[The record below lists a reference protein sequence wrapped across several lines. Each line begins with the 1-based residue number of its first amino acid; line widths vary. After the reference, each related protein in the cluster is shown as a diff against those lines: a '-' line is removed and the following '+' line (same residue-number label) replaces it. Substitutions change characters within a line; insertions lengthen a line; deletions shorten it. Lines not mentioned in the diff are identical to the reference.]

1 MTDAVVADWINETVI
16 AEALLDAERED
27 PARVRAILD
36 KARLLQGLDLHDV
49 ATLSAVTAP
58 DLLAEVFEA
67 ASFVKDEIYG
77 QRIVFFAPLYF
88 SNICQ
93 NECTYCAFR
102 KSNRDLQRRILTLE
116 EVARETAALVDQG
129 HKRLLLIAGEAFP
142 GKGFTYL
149 LDAIATIYAVR
160 RDKGEIRRI
169 NVNVAPLSV
178 EEFRELKQTNI
189 GTYQLFQE
197 SYHRR
202 TYADVHVGGRKTDFD
217 WRATAIDRA
226 MEAGIDDVG
235 IGPLYGLYDWRFET
249 LAMMQ
254 HIAHLEQRFG
264 VGCHTISVPRIEP
277 AMGSEMS
284 EHPPYAVSDADFKKL
299 VAILRLAVPYTGII
313 MSTRETPE
321 MRRETLSVGV
331 SQISGGSRTDPGGY
345 TRAAAEDASQFT
357 RGDHRSLD
365 QVVQDIA
372 EIGYVPS
379 FCTACYRMGRT
390 GKDFMDMAKPGLIRE
405 MCGPNALSTF
415 VEYLEDYASPA
426 TAEAGERAIGEEL
439 DRMAPKIRRY
449 ADTMIRKVREG
460 KRDVFR

>member
-16 AEALLDAERED
+16 AEALTDAERED
-27 PARVRAILD
+27 PVRVRAILD

-116 EVARETAALVDQG
+116 EVARETEALVDQG

-142 GKGFTYL
+142 DKGFTYL
-149 LDAIATIYAVR
+149 LDAIATIYAVK

-202 TYADVHVGGRKTDFD
+202 TYAEVHVGGRKTDFD

-254 HIAHLEQRFG
+254 HIAHLEHRFG

-277 AMGSEMS
+277 AMGSELS
-284 EHPPYAVSDADFKKL
+284 ENPPYAVSDADFKKL

-439 DRMAPKIRRY
+439 DRMTPKIRRY

>member
-36 KARLLQGLDLHDV
+36 KARELQGLDLHDV

-67 ASFVKDEIYG
+67 ARFVKDEIYG

-116 EVARETAALVDQG
+116 EVARETEALVDQG

-142 GKGFTYL
+142 DKGFTYL
-149 LDAIATIYAVR
+149 LDAIATIYAVK

-202 TYADVHVGGRKTDFD
+202 TYAQVHVGGRKADFD

-277 AMGSEMS
+277 AMGSDMS
-284 EHPPYAVSDADFKKL
+284 EHPPHAVSDADFKKL